1 MIKLSEDEDA
11 YLYVSFL
18 DKPFITQYNLTIDT
32 LILLKIKGNF
42 ADSFT
47 ELENKSNVI
56 EYQGDVYTVYDMK
69 DDYIWFD
76 GSWSLVE
83 NYYDVKSGLFETVV
97 DHTRE
102 RNFGALILDL
112 E

>member
-18 DKPFITQYNLTIDT
+18 DKPFITEYKVNINT

-47 ELENKSNVI
+47 ELEDKSNVI
-56 EYQGDVYTVYDMK
+56 EYEGDVYTVFDTK
-69 DDYIWFD
+69 DDYVWFD
-76 GSWSLVE
+76 GSWSLVS
-83 NYYDVKSGLFETVV
+83 NPFDVISGLFDTIV
-97 DHTRE
+97 DCNKDGLGEIT
-102 RNFGALILDL
+102 LVLK
-112 E
+112 